1 MKTQG
6 HTTGTLI
13 GGALRRWI
21 SVLCVS
27 LFVFT
32 AYAHAG
38 CLVQPIALDQ
48 TVQNLSDLSGG
59 AADDTALPGQ
69 AAAHCHGCTVAAV
82 PIAPQSLAVSDN
94 VAKPIAS
101 LSGELSAF
109 DRPFD
114 TPPPKA

>member
-1 MKTQG
+1 M
-6 HTTGTLI
+6 I
-13 GGALRRWI
+13 GSALRRWI

-38 CLVQPIALDQ
+38 YFVQPVALDQ
-48 TVQNLSDLSGG
+48 TVQNMSDLTGG
-59 AADDTALPGQ
+59 SQDDTALPDQ
-69 AAAHCHGCTVAAV
+69 TASHCHGCTIATV
-82 PIAPQSLAVSDN
+82 PIAPQSRAALAN
-94 VAKPIAS
+94 VAAPIAA

-109 DRPFD
+109 DRQFD